1 MRGYAMSNYKIFT
14 LNYRGWI
21 LISVIFF
28 LFAQVS
34 ISYGA
39 GRLLVWPVKEEVTQT
54 KARVSLKSHE
64 VRKGKIALSQ
74 DILPKTAGAV
84 NHQARI
90 VPSKGDTISINLFD
104 DVKYDVKVYSVNHNA
119 DGTIIVNGILKDHKM
134 RTVVMTIGSDGYLL
148 TVQDMNKDLLYR
160 VSGNSSDGSG
170 SVTEIDM
177 KKMPPVIR

>member
-1 MRGYAMSNYKIFT
+1 MSHYKIFT
-14 LNYRGWI
+14 LNHGVWI
-21 LISVIFF
+21 LLSAIFF

-39 GRLLVWPVKEEVTQT
+39 GRLLAWPVDEGVTQS
-54 KARVSLKSHE
+54 KAKTSLKSYE
-64 VRKGKIALSQ
+64 VRRGQIALAPE
-74 DILPKTAGAV
+74 ILLKPAKAIDR
-84 NHQARI
+84 QARI

-104 DVKYDVKVYSVNHNA
+104 DVKYDVKVDSVNHNA

-134 RTVVMTIGSDGYLL
+134 RTVVMTIGSDGYFI
-148 TVQDMNKDLLYR
+148 TVQDLNKFLLYR